1 MARPSSS
8 PTVAARDAES
18 ASQTQK
24 SPGKKTERRDD
35 ERKRLDLDV
44 RREQLLLLGLQVFS
58 ARAYDEVS
66 IDDIAQQAGI
76 SKGLLYHYFGGKR
89 DFYVAVVKQAADHLV
104 EATDATHLP
113 TPERAREGLSRY
125 LDFAEAHSGAF
136 VTLLRGGIGN
146 DAVVQEVIE
155 STRLRILDRIF
166 ESIGLQSPSP
176 MFRLAMRSYLG
187 LVESATVDF
196 LERRSVDR
204 ATLLQFLI
212 TSIQSLVTTAI
223 ELDAKAEEAS
233 LIKGS

>member
-1 MARPSSS
+1 MARRSS
-8 PTVAARDAES
+8 PPAAASSDADG
-18 ASQTQK
+18 T
-24 SPGKKTERRDD
+24 SPVS

-58 ARAYDEVS
+58 ERAYDEVS
-66 IDDIAQQAGI
+66 IDDIAHQAGI

-89 DFYVAVVKQAADHLV
+89 DFYVAVVQQAADHLV

-113 TPERAREGLSRY
+113 APERAREGLSRY

-146 DAVVQEVIE
+146 DAVVQQVIE
-155 STRLRILDRIF
+155 TTRLRILQRIF

-176 MFRLAMRSYLG
+176 MFRLAMRSFLG

-212 TSIQSLVTTAI
+212 TSIQSIVTTAI
-223 ELDAKAEEAS
+223 ELDAKTEEKAS
-233 LIKGS
+233 SEPS